1 MLFGASVSA
10 STVYALFRPF
20 ASLFALFIALG
31 HDVPSVVMSYSVTM
45 PSYDT
50 A

>member
-1 MLFGASVSA
+1 VSA
-10 STVYALFRPF
+10 STVYAKLRAF

-31 HDVPSVVMSYSVTM
+31 HDVPLVVMSYSVTM
-45 PSYDT
+45 LLYDS